1 MEQDLVRLSNRARYI
16 LETLSG
22 AIDLRRKT
30 SEQVH
35 ALLTQMKFAVVEGDF
50 KYLIKMPM
58 DSVTEENVAKILK
71 EKGDLEKE
79 LEVLRATS
87 VETIWLKELEAFSGQ
102 YELYKIRREALQNAS
117 TSSDAKKKMVI
128 KVPKKK

>member
-1 MEQDLVRLSNRARYI
+1 

-58 DSVTEENVAKILK
+58 DSVTEENIAKILK

-79 LEVLRATS
+79 LEVLRETS
-87 VETIWLKELEAFSGQ
+87 VETIWLKELDAFSGQ
-102 YELYKIRREALQNAS
+102 YELYKIRREALQNTNGS
-117 TSSDAKKKMVI
+117 TDAKKKMVI